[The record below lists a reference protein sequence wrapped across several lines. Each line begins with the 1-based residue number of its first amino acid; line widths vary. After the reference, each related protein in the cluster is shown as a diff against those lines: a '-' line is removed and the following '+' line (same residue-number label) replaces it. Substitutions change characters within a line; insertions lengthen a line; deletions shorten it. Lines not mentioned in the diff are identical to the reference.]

1 MNVTL
6 SGVKPESAMDSRY
19 TPPPD
24 AEEVQEVKVVE
35 ERMKGLDVMEVFTT
49 PM

>member
-6 SGVKPESAMDSRY
+6 SGVKPELAMDSRY
-19 TPPPD
+19 NAPPD
-24 AEEVQEVKVVE
+24 EEEVHEVKVVE
-35 ERMKGLDVMEVFTT
+35 ERRKGLDVMEVFTT